1 MRGQNAATRLVLVNS
16 ADKERIGT
24 TGSAPTI
31 GTSTSGIN
39 APVPYPATPPTTEAI
54 SAIPAIRTS
63 SSKEMSVKPERTD
76 SSITATL
83 YQPPRSLLSAPAAIP
98 ASAATVELWRYTDN
112 DSFVMK

>member
-24 TGSAPTI
+24 TGSAPMI

-83 YQPPRSLLSAPAAIP
+83 YQPPRLPPL
-98 ASAATVELWRYTDN
+98 ASVGTSPDPGVGSDGRVLALHR
-112 DSFVMK
+112 S